1 MVQKSPPLMIELIF
15 IIYDASI
22 SGPTR
27 IHPDYPQQVNPD
39 IPTDVSHDI
48 NNSFLNFQPDDD
60 DKFDCFKSRGLHFF
74 HLNTQSLFPKLS
86 EVKIL
91 ANKTRASVI
100 AISETWYA
108 TITDSEIELEGF
120 NVIRNDQSRNGGG
133 VCIYIKNYIAFNVR
147 MDLCDDHIESMW
159 AEILLP

>member
-1 MVQKSPPLMIELIF
+1 M
-15 IIYDASI
+15 
-22 SGPTR
+22 
-27 IHPDYPQQVNPD
+27 
-39 IPTDVSHDI
+39 SHDI
-48 NNSFLNFQPDDD
+48 NNSFLIFQPDGD

-74 HLNTQSLFPKLS
+74 YLDTQSLLPKLS

-100 AISETWYA
+100 AIPETWLDD

-120 NVIRNDQSRNGGG
+120 NVIRNDGSKKGGG
-133 VCIYIKNYIAFNVR
+133 VCIYIKNNIAFNII

-159 AEILLP
+159 AEILLPKSKPILE